1 MLCCLI
7 EKCRSRE
14 AGGVVLLLALLAL
27 FIGLRWAMMSGEAAP
42 PGSDGGNW
50 LAFSKELFGDQVKA
64 ADAVYPPLFPLLV
77 RFTQLFFSPLVALKV
92 LGLATAAFLG
102 IPVYLL
108 LRTTLGPLPSAVIAA
123 AVPFIDYNN
132 EVLAWG
138 GYPQLLGAAF
148 LLFSLYFLLIGLYR
162 DKAVFFVLSAV
173 SAGLTVATHTLAS
186 LQLFMSLVS
195 LLAIYIYSRW
205 GSRSLLPKR
214 RLVSLMLLWGLSFI
228 TLSLAVLP
236 FYLDSI
242 SLMAGN
248 PANPHQFDI
257 LNFLGNFASWRDENY
272 MWLVVALICG
282 AFSVSMVVKRQRI
295 PLAEAVVAILI
306 SALLG
311 FAFLREIRSAH
322 LLEVGLLLSAGVM
335 ATLISREKASR
346 IGRLNRHRVRFSTA
360 VFIVIFLIGVLT
372 LGQFRSQ
379 LAFSWFRVVDDQ
391 VLAGLDWVR
400 ANRNSGDIAVASETP
415 HGGILGWWVEGYAD
429 LPTYLAVDPRWLSF
443 SEEKAQAEVAHH
455 FLALESNASEL
466 RELAKTHDVRF
477 LLLHKDS
484 LDGQLSN
491 LLDAGFVPSFENEA
505 IVVLKYRGLQ
515 FAAD

>member
-7 EKCRSRE
+7 EKWRSRE

-64 ADAVYPPLFPLLV
+64 ADAAYPPLFPLLV

-92 LGLATAAFLG
+92 LGLAAAALLG
-102 IPVYLL
+102 IPAYLL
-108 LRTTLGPLPSAVIAA
+108 LRTTLGPLLSAVIAA

-148 LLFSLYFLLIGLYR
+148 LLFSLYFLLIGLYK

-173 SAGLTVATHTLAS
+173 AAGLTVATHTLAS
-186 LQLFMSLVS
+186 LQLLMSLVA
-195 LLAIYIYSRW
+195 LLAIYVYVRW
-205 GSRSLLPKR
+205 GSPSRLPTR
-214 RLVSLMLLWGLSFI
+214 RLMSLMLLWGLSFVA
-228 TLSLAVLP
+228 LSLAVIP
-236 FYLDSI
+236 FYLNTFY
-242 SLMAGN
+242 LMAGN
-248 PANPHQFDI
+248 PANPHHFDI
-257 LNFLGNFASWRDENY
+257 LNFLRNFTSWRNESY
-272 MWLVVALICG
+272 MWLIVSLVGGI
-282 AFSVSMVVKRQRI
+282 FSIWMVVKRQRI
-295 PLAEAVVAILI
+295 PLAEAVVAIMI

-322 LLEVGLLLSAGVM
+322 LLEIGLLLSAGVL
-335 ATLISREKASR
+335 AAPISREMASR
-346 IGRLNRHRVRFSTA
+346 IGRLNRRSVRYSTA
-360 VFIVIFLIGVLT
+360 VFIVIFLVGVLT
-372 LGQFRSQ
+372 FGQLRSQ
-379 LAFSWFRVVDDQ
+379 LAFSWFRVVDNQ
-391 VLAGLDWVR
+391 VLAALDWVR

-415 HGGILGWWVEGYAD
+415 HEGILGWWVEGYAE

-443 SEEKAQAEVAHH
+443 SEEKTQAEVAHH
-455 FLALESNASEL
+455 FLALESKASDL
-466 RELAKTHDVRF
+466 RELAKSHDVRF

-484 LDGQLSN
+484 LDGQLSI
-491 LLDAGFVPSFENEA
+491 LLDAGFVPSFENNA
-505 IVVLKYRGLQ
+505 IVVLKYRELQ